1 MSKAEKSDY
10 AVGYGKPPAATQFK
24 KGRSGNPAGRPK
36 GRLNFETIVEQAL
49 LEEVVVNEGGRR
61 VKRSKLV
68 VMTTQAVN
76 KAAGGDLKAFKLV
89 LGLAA
94 QFAPAGEG
102 AAATP
107 DLIADRKIALR
118 IAARILEQAE
128 KDSGGGGYE

>member
-1 MSKAEKSDY
+1 MRKAKSDY
-10 AVGYGKPPAATQFK
+10 DVGYGKPPAATQFK

-49 LEEVVVNEGGRR
+49 SEEVVVTEGGRR
-61 VKRSKLV
+61 VKKSKLV

-76 KAAGGDLKAFKLV
+76 KAAAGDLKAFKLV

-94 QFAPAGEG
+94 QFAPAAE
-102 AAATP
+102 AATAIP
-107 DLIADRKIALR
+107 DLIADRKVALR

-128 KDSGGGGYE
+128 KDSGGDSHE